1 VTEDLKSRQHA
12 KASAAKAAQLCM
24 LKQNLW
30 ASTINHS
37 LGNTYN
43 TAAEA
48 NASKHPNTKLQ
59 LQTIKETKHNN
70 KPIDPPVAAQP
81 RRRTCPASCQ
91 AAFQIESHAKK
102 RFVSKNEL
110 HSKKLLLRADSTRGA
125 NATRSVRCQL
135 HSERLRGRGAITCWS
150 APQVA
155 GTARDN
161 VSMPGGWMDD
171 DDDDGDGGG
180 GGDGDGD
187 DDSHGVSLA
196 CCGVALDAVD
206 I

>member
-1 VTEDLKSRQHA
+1 
-12 KASAAKAAQLCM
+12 M
-24 LKQNLW
+24 L
-30 ASTINHS
+30 
-37 LGNTYN
+37 
-43 TAAEA
+43 
-48 NASKHPNTKLQ
+48 PNTPTPNYSCKQ
-59 LQTIKETKHNN
+59 SKRQN
-70 KPIDPPVAAQP
+70 KPIDPPVAAPP

-110 HSKKLLLRADSTRGA
+110 HSKKLLLRADSSRGA
-125 NATRSVRCQL
+125 NATRSMRCQL

-161 VSMPGGWMDD
+161 VSMPVGWMDD
-171 DDDDGDGGG
+171 DGDGDGGG